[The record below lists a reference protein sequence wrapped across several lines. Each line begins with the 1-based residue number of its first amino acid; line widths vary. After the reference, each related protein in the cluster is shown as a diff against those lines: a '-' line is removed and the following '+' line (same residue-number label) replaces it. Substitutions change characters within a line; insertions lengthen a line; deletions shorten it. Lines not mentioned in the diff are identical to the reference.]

1 MAQDT
6 KYVTINPDTMPG
18 DADLAFAMQ
27 VYDGYGGITIKEVTV
42 NTGAVGTLDII
53 LMKYGSSGTVAG
65 STIAQHSSG
74 TAKVWAADTPATL
87 TIVAAQAFCDEGEHL
102 FIKKLESAAANDLSA
117 DAAICIAYVDGI
129 ASDA

>member
-6 KYVTINPDTMPG
+6 KYVTINPGTMPG
-18 DADLAFAMQ
+18 DADLAFVMQ

-42 NTGAVGTLDII
+42 NTGVAGTLDMV

-65 STIAQHSSG
+65 NTIAHHSSG
-74 TAKVWAADTPATL
+74 TAKVWVADTPVNL
-87 TIVAAQAFCDEGEHL
+87 TITASEAFVDEGEHL
-102 FIKKLESAAANDLSA
+102 FIKKLEAAANNDLTT
-117 DAAICIAYVDGI
+117 DAAVCIAFVDGI